1 MSDYSINDVTSIIC
15 LIFRQTFNYCSNL
28 AVDLTFASN
37 SRESELNLTGSAE
50 LLSFVFISSCALSLF
65 DLMMVGQGE
74 TQKNRVYTLL
84 VLDHI
89 VFI

>member
-1 MSDYSINDVTSIIC
+1 
-15 LIFRQTFNYCSNL
+15 
-28 AVDLTFASN
+28 
-37 SRESELNLTGSAE
+37 